1 MVVTSN
7 VKSRSCFVAAN
18 WAQLA
23 GEREQNNAT
32 PYVPDQLH
40 RNRDT
45 SIRPMWS
52 ARWGHAVVVLDES
65 LPDIEAADQLRVVN
79 PVLVLLGGDDGL
91 PRELFN
97 FSTSYGELDVIYF
110 NAATLVDEL
119 TS

>member
-1 MVVTSN
+1 MT
-7 VKSRSCFVAAN
+7 AN

-23 GEREQNNAT
+23 GEREQNTAT

-52 ARWGHAVVVLDES
+52 ARWGHAVVVLDEH
-65 LPDIEAADQLRVVN
+65 LPVLEATDELRVTN
-79 PVLVLLGGDDGL
+79 PVFVLLGGDDGL

-97 FSTSYGELDVIYF
+97 FSTSYSEHVKHSTLRRDV
-110 NAATLVDEL
+110 
-119 TS
+119 S